1 MPGPAER
8 VDAARGRSEA
18 PTREGTVGGRDA
30 RRRARGVEG
39 NRVRRPFNLRGLV
52 LGHHLREREVRGDG
66 GRDGRAD
73 EAAGVLDHEGHLFG
87 RHVLG
92 GDDEVAFVFARGRV
106 QDDDEVAT
114 FFSRRGSKKGSTSGL
129 SFFLFFLF
137 LSLSFCGNMCS
148 RRKKKI
154 GDLARRTESFY
165 RILHGIER
173 EV

>member
-8 VDAARGRSEA
+8 VDAARRRSEA

-30 RRRARGVEG
+30 RRRADGVEG
-39 NRVRRPFNLRGLV
+39 NRVRRPFDLRGLV
-52 LGHHLREREVRGDG
+52 LGHHLREREVRGEG

-106 QDDDEVAT
+106 QDDDEVAA
-114 FFSRRGSKKGSTSGL
+114 FFSRWGRKKRVNQWAFFFFFRF
-129 SFFLFFLF
+129 FFLFVFL
-137 LSLSFCGNMCS
+137 
-148 RRKKKI
+148 
-154 GDLARRTESFY
+154 
-165 RILHGIER
+165 R
-173 EV
+173 EYV